1 MSSLFRG
8 TLRKGMFSLLLEI
21 SRRGGGGEL
30 ARRGAKARGRERGFS
45 APRGGREGAEAEG
58 GSLPLPS
65 PSPTYT
71 PARLLALLPPPPD
84 SHCVAPNRV
93 SKRLPPASPAC
104 CNAPPSL
111 CRMSGGIMLQEEGE
125 KKNFPFSGLIKR
137 VLLFPFLLRYFLS
150 PCSPLSS
157 FLLLLHFLSSAMQIA
172 FSPHSLPSS
181 FSLFSACR
189 NCRKFPFFPPPSLP
203 ASPSN

>member
-1 MSSLFRG
+1 MVLRAPQSVAGISNFPPCVSCFSVFSALFPNLYCTYCTKWRPLRLPSNAQGQREGFAGKKEYRYTQKTLVAVLPLFRG

-30 ARRGAKARGRERGFS
+30 ALRGAKAGERERGFS
-45 APRGGREGAEAEG
+45 APRGGREGAEAEAEG

-111 CRMSGGIMLQEEGE
+111 CRMSGGIMLQEEGGEE
-125 KKNFPFSGLIKR
+125 K
-137 VLLFPFLLRYFLS
+137 LS
-150 PCSPLSS
+150 
-157 FLLLLHFLSSAMQIA
+157 
-172 FSPHSLPSS
+172 
-181 FSLFSACR
+181 
-189 NCRKFPFFPPPSLP
+189 FFW
-203 ASPSN
+203 AN